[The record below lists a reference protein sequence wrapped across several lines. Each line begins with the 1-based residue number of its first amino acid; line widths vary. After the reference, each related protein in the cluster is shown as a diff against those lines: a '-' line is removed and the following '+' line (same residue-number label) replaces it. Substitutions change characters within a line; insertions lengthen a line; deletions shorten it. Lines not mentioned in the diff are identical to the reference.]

1 MGIESLVGAGGN
13 LSPGMLLSAYEQG
26 VFPWYSE
33 GEPILWHSPD
43 PRFIIFPEKLHISES
58 MRKVFK
64 HRIFDLRLDSDFGAV
79 IRACSE
85 AKRPGQNGTWI
96 TEDMITAYTDLHR
109 LGWVHSSEAYH
120 ENRLVGGCYGIRL
133 GNAFFGESMFAK
145 ESNSSKAAFLSLACL
160 LFSDG
165 VEFIDCQVHT
175 DHLESLGAVDVPR
188 ERFISLLGA
197 VLADRNGL
205 MSAKGMYTARDED
218 DRRGNWGE
226 RYPDFGIRFVVD
238 FARLRSLPPSRKGS
252 SSILHPEA

>member
-1 MGIESLVGAGGN
+1 MGRESLVGAGGN

-33 GEPILWHSPD
+33 GEPILWHSPN
-43 PRFIIFPEKLHISES
+43 PRFIIYPKKLHISES
-58 MRKVFK
+58 MRKVLR
-64 HRIFDLRLDSDFGAV
+64 HRAFDLHLDRDFGAV

-85 AKRPGQNGTWI
+85 AERPGQNGTWI
-96 TEDMITAYTDLHR
+96 TEEMMDAYIELHG

-145 ESNSSKAAFLSLACL
+145 ESNSSKAAFLSLAEL

-165 VEFIDCQVHT
+165 VDFIDCQVHT

-188 ERFISLLGA
+188 ERFIGLLELA
-197 VLADRNGL
+197 LADRNGL
-205 MSAKGMYTARDED
+205 MGVGGACTATDEA
-218 DRRGNWGE
+218 DRRGNWGK
-226 RYPDFGIRFVVD
+226 RYPDF
-238 FARLRSLPPSRKGS
+238 RLHQLSV
-252 SSILHPEA
+252 